1 MPQRHLPSRVVAG
14 CLSPLVSTHLLLAA
28 LIVAPT
34 VALRAP
40 SPALKSRFSRGGA
53 VSSVVGHFTNLVPAR
68 FRQAP
73 RGVLCARAM
82 SSTAT
87 SSEVDICQFE
97 TEMVRSRTELATR
110 VLAVANDVRRNGGAP
125 AAPGPERLVV
135 LAHGLSGTQDDLAY
149 LSRAVLQRDRSSRIL
164 PLLARS
170 NVDKTKDGVS
180 SGGWRLANEILSLV
194 EANPSIRSIS
204 LVGNSL
210 GGLYVR
216 YAVALLSLPGAP
228 WKMCGLDAADLITT
242 ACPHL
247 GVKDFTFVPI
257 PSMLYAA
264 APLIFGRTGDDLLLK
279 PPAGGAGPQRGGRT
293 PLLEAMAISPLFL
306 QGVRTFKRRRA
317 YANLEG
323 DFLVPFGTA
332 AFHVV
337 PNRPGWG
344 LLEGSLSNAF
354 VQNAS
359 PLNRAGSS
367 PIECEMVLPPRDF
380 PAPPVIDSAAARMAA
395 SLDACGWSKIGVRFR
410 GPFPLSHNKMVAL
423 EGGGLFRDPVRW
435 IWVEGRGV
443 MDSLAEYIVS
453 DYV

>member
-1 MPQRHLPSRVVAG
+1 M
-14 CLSPLVSTHLLLAA
+14 A
-28 LIVAPT
+28 L
-34 VALRAP
+34 
-40 SPALKSRFSRGGA
+40 
-53 VSSVVGHFTNLVPAR
+53 
-68 FRQAP
+68 
-73 RGVLCARAM
+73 
-82 SSTAT
+82 
-87 SSEVDICQFE
+87 
-97 TEMVRSRTELATR
+97 
-110 VLAVANDVRRNGGAP
+110 
-125 AAPGPERLVV
+125 
-135 LAHGLSGTQDDLAY
+135 DLAY

-279 PPAGGAGPQRGGRT
+279 PPGGAGPQRGGRT

-337 PNRPGWG
+337 PNRPGPAPPPLVNARVTGHADAEANWWG

-395 SLDACGWSKIGVRFR
+395 SLD
-410 GPFPLSHNKMVAL
+410 
-423 EGGGLFRDPVRW
+423 
-435 IWVEGRGV
+435 
-443 MDSLAEYIVS
+443 
-453 DYV
+453 